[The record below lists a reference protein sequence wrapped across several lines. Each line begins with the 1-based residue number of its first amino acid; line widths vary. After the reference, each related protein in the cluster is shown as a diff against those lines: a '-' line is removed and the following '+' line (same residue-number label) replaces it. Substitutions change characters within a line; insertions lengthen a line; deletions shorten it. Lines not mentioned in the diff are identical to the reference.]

1 MNTRLLLLLFLALH
15 RLAAQPA
22 GEVVFMGRV
31 VDAEQKSVKGA
42 RVILVGLSE
51 ARTDDDGLFRVS
63 LPASV
68 VEVQVE
74 LERYE
79 VVYPRSGR
87 APVPRSAAT
96 PVVFEVKKMQGGEQ
110 ERLVRQL
117 RENVRKLENDK
128 RFKENEIARLEKN
141 MQDSIRT
148 YQKLFDENGGRNSRL
163 MDSLERKVQQLL
175 ASQEAALIKQ
185 KKEQLYGQITRTM
198 LSFLDKAKNLRDALA
213 RIDDVFLSDAARID
227 FEKQVTAYN
236 ITRDS
241 LYSLDKG
248 FAESVRLFWNSDE
261 ADAKM
266 AVIHELSI
274 VQIHEGIMLPLNGSV
289 INPVRDAA
297 TGQASRVAASKKA
310 RKGSRKALEQLAF
323 PLLNLQL
330 RIDELMGIL
339 AR

>member
-15 RLAAQPA
+15 RLSAQPA

-63 LPASV
+63 VPASV

-87 APVPRSAAT
+87 APVPRSSAT

-175 ASQEAALIKQ
+175 ASQEAALIAQ

-213 RIDDVFLSDAARID
+213 RIDDVFLSEAARAE
-227 FEKQVTAYN
+227 FEK
-236 ITRDS
+236 
-241 LYSLDKG
+241 
-248 FAESVRLFWNSDE
+248 
-261 ADAKM
+261 
-266 AVIHELSI
+266 
-274 VQIHEGIMLPLNGSV
+274 
-289 INPVRDAA
+289 
-297 TGQASRVAASKKA
+297 
-310 RKGSRKALEQLAF
+310 
-323 PLLNLQL
+323 
-330 RIDELMGIL
+330 
-339 AR
+339 

>member
-1 MNTRLLLLLFLALH
+1 MNTRLLFLLFLALH

-63 LPASV
+63 VPASV

-87 APVPRSAAT
+87 APVPRSSAT

-141 MQDSIRT
+141 MQDSIHT
-148 YQKLFDENGGRNSRL
+148 YQKLFDENGGRNNRL
-163 MDSLERKVQQLL
+163 MDSLERRVQQLL

-185 KKEQLYGQITRTM
+185 KKEQLYAQITRTM

-213 RIDDVFLSDAARID
+213 RIDDVFLSDAARVD

-236 ITRDS
+236 VTRDS

-261 ADAKM
+261 ANAKM

-289 INPVRDAA
+289 VGPVRDAA

-310 RKGSRKALEQLAF
+310 RKGARKALEQLAF
-323 PLLNLQL
+323 PLRNLQQ

-339 AR
+339 DR